1 MTTPNWIDP
10 KITVGNI
17 ITLLVMIVGFFVW
30 GVRLEAEV
38 STQTER
44 IVKLEAADVKLTAQA
59 ESARDSGVARQEAVL
74 TRLARIEA
82 ILERIDKGS
91 GR

>member
-17 ITLLVMIVGFFVW
+17 ITLLVMVVGSFIW
-30 GVRLEAEV
+30 GIRLEAEV

-59 ESARDSGVARQEAVL
+59 ESARDSGMARQEAVL